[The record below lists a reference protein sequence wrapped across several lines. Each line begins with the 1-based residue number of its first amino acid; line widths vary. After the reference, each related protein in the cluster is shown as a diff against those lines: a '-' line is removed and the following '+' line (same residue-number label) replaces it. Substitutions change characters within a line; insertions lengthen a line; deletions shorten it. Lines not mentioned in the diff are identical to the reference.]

1 MNVFKK
7 IFFMCHIL
15 GIIITTSGW
24 LLYSEILFLHPIV
37 ILSWYFNNN
46 KCLITQLEY
55 YIFKETFL
63 GKGEKYYVPS
73 IFRYILYIN
82 FILGIFIRIKIF
94 DILKTYQ

>member
-63 GKGEKYYVPS
+63 GKGPKFHVPLVC
-73 IFRYILYIN
+73 RLLLYAN
-82 FILGIFIRIKIF
+82 FIIGTLIKIHVNYS
-94 DILKTYQ
+94 KN

>member
-46 KCLITQLEY
+46 KCIITQIEY
-55 YIFKETFL
+55 YYFKETFL
-63 GKGEKYYVPS
+63 GKGPKFHVPF
-73 IFRYILYIN
+73 ICRLLLYIN
-82 FILGIFIRIKIF
+82 FISGLLTNIYINYSKI
-94 DILKTYQ
+94 